1 MYSEDP
7 CSGSRQYDIQ
17 TWGQKSVRCAHGS
30 WTKNQKLLTPLQI
43 PWNNLSSM
51 EGITFQVS
59 SSSHI
64 LGCLLLKLE
73 QEHSAESAGLGEVP
87 VSNCEGPDIP
97 TTKGRWQSM
106 PVSYMDAGRSCLLT
120 TATCRAS
127 VFSNWPHFPQ
137 VTQGEPEGTC
147 TCSGL
152 HHRKG
157 SLSTGKPGT
166 SVLCPRGTMSNV
178 LRLSVTWISLKIKSK
193 GS

>member
-73 QEHSAESAGLGEVP
+73 QEHSAEARREVP
-87 VSNCEGPDIP
+87 
-97 TTKGRWQSM
+97 
-106 PVSYMDAGRSCLLT
+106 L
-120 TATCRAS
+120 TATSGDGRVQRLHWRDGSKFARSFDQRILQELYCGGA
-127 VFSNWPHFPQ
+127 
-137 VTQGEPEGTC
+137 EGRPPVLSRLQAPAGTLDG
-147 TCSGL
+147 SG
-152 HHRKG
+152 
-157 SLSTGKPGT
+157 
-166 SVLCPRGTMSNV
+166 
-178 LRLSVTWISLKIKSK
+178 W
-193 GS
+193 